1 MGDVVSVCKKK
12 EKKTKTPTTP
22 VLWGI
27 QRYWSW
33 FGALLILVPWVWYS
47 PWGLGL
53 KSLQTD
59 KWFSGV
65 QSESFN
71 YDVLGTKPP
80 KDASHVVA
88 CFPNC
93 QPRLW
98 KVSTSA
104 QILASSCETHR
115 SNQCR
120 RPSFYYCGCLPLHCV
135 WSLEELL
142 WRKSFTS
149 CLWKADCLVKSQ
161 CSLTN
166 AWVKVLMYLILNVL
180 KLLLWQWIYKLKWN

>member
-1 MGDVVSVCKKK
+1 MGDVVPVCKKK
-12 EKKTKTPTTP
+12 EKNTNNTSFVRNTE
-22 VLWGI
+22 I
-27 QRYWSW
+27 
-33 FGALLILVPWVWYS
+33 LILI
-47 PWGLGL
+47 WGPVKPCAMSVIFSMRLRSQVE
-53 KSLQTD
+53 SLQTD
-59 KWFSGV
+59 KWFSGI

-71 YDVLGTKPP
+71 YDVLGVKPP
-80 KDASHVVA
+80 KDVFHVITY
-88 CFPNC
+88 FLHC

-98 KVSTSA
+98 KVSAFA

-120 RPSFYYCGCLPLHCV
+120 RPSFYNCGCLPLHCV

-166 AWVKVLMYLILNVL
+166 AWVKVLMHLILNVSNVF
-180 KLLLWQWIYKLKWN
+180 LWQWIYKLKWN